1 MTQPMKT
8 PLDYRCMVCNVQP
21 GAPCVTENGEAKN
34 GTHIAR
40 ECEAA
45 LDMDLKDGERVLA
58 RHGFKHDGYGRDA
71 DTQVWVT
78 GFVESMRGKEM
89 FDQGNIPLF
98 AAPPQPTQQETEE

>member
-8 PLDYRCMVCNVQP
+8 PLDYRCMVCNVPP
-21 GAPCVTENGEAKN
+21 GDPCITENGEEKN

-58 RHGFKHDGYGRDA
+58 RYGFKHDGCGRDA
-71 DTQVWVT
+71 DTQVLAS
-78 GFVESMRGKEM
+78 GFVGSMRDKET
-89 FDQGNIPLF
+89 FAQGSLPLF
-98 AAPPQPTQQETEE
+98 ADTPTPTHQG